1 MYFFKKIKP
10 KIKILDK
17 KFVNKKYLSWLNN
30 KTNQQKID
38 LNKKITLSELKS
50 SFYENKRKG
59 NKLHGIFYNN
69 IHIGNINIIFLNKT
83 KCYIGYLIGEKKNKS
98 KGIGTYAVNLAIKK
112 CFEFYKVSEIYSL
125 SQTSNEPSCR
135 LLKKNNF
142 IPLNTRP
149 KYFKKY
155 IKKISVKYF
164 ILKKKNFKKIH
175 FLEKN

>member
-1 MYFFKKIKP
+1 MVTKPFFI
-10 KIKILDK
+10 I
-17 KFVNKKYLSWLNN
+17 NLSFNN
-30 KTNQQKID
+30 FK
-38 LNKKITLSELKS
+38 
-50 SFYENKRKG
+50 
-59 NKLHGIFYNN
+59 
-69 IHIGNINIIFLNKT
+69 
-83 KCYIGYLIGEKKNKS
+83 IGE
-98 KGIGTYAVNLAIKK
+98 IAVASQILLAIKK